1 MAQAGNAERK
11 RYWRDLIG
19 RQRSSGQSIAAF
31 CRETGVSAVSFHEW
45 KRKLRRQTLSAHA
58 EAEKTVFA
66 PVQIMPE
73 QTASSMVLGG
83 RIEVVLPDGVVL
95 RIAAD
100 CDERTLQVVWTVLGA
115 SRAKGPDRC

>member
-1 MAQAGNAERK
+1 MAQAGNGERK

-31 CRETGVSAVSFHEW
+31 CREAGVSAVSFHEW

-58 EAEKTVFA
+58 EAEKTIFA

-73 QTASSMVLGG
+73 QMASSMVLGG

-100 CDERTLQVVWTVLGA
+100 CDERTLQAVWTVLGV